1 MPETVPVVTGGVDT
15 HKEVHVAAVI
25 DEQAKIIGTASFPAT
40 VIGYEELFG
49 WMSSFGTV
57 GRVGIEGTGSYGVGL
72 TRYLTG
78 RRVEVVEVNRPN
90 RQLRR
95 RRGKSDTVDAE
106 AAARAALSGDAD
118 GVPKSAD
125 GSVEGLRALR
135 VARRSAVKARTQAG
149 NQIRDL
155 IVNLPDE
162 LRQQL
167 TSLTLA
173 RQVELCST
181 WQSRSGPEPLAT
193 LHQTLGLL
201 ARRHHAL
208 SAEVA
213 ELDDAIAGLCAQT
226 NSALLAA
233 DGIGPDVASALLVAA
248 GDNPGRMR
256 SEASF
261 AALCGVNPLEA
272 SSGKVTRHRLNRG
285 GNRDANNAL
294 WRIAMVRIAHHH
306 PATEAYLKR
315 RREEGKT
322 DREILRCLKRYIARE
337 VFHLLT
343 EPDILPSGDQLRQ
356 MRCAAHVSL
365 ATAAAHLDTSAMRLS
380 RLERGA
386 LHHRDLATSY
396 HHWLTTHL
404 ATAA

>member
-1 MPETVPVVTGGVDT
+1 MPETVRVVAGGVDT

-25 DEQAKIIGTASFPAT
+25 DEQGKIIGTASFPT
-40 VIGYEELFG
+40 NLVGYEELFG

-57 GRVGIEGTGSYGVGL
+57 ERVGIEGTGSYGAGL
-72 TRYLTG
+72 TRYLTTQ
-78 RRVEVVEVNRPN
+78 RVEVVEVNRPN

-106 AAARAALSGDAD
+106 VAARAAQSGDAN

-181 WQSRSGPEPLAT
+181 WQGRSTPEPLGT
-193 LHQTLGLL
+193 LRQTLGLL
-201 ARRHHAL
+201 ARRHRAL
-208 SAEVA
+208 GAEVA
-213 ELDDAIAGLCAQT
+213 ELDDAIAVLCART
-226 NSALLAA
+226 NPALLAG

-248 GDNPGRMR
+248 GDNPERMR

-261 AALCGVNPLEA
+261 AALCGASPLEA
-272 SSGKVTRHRLNRG
+272 SSGKITRHRLNRG

-306 PATEAYLKR
+306 PGTETYLQR
-315 RREEGKT
+315 RRQEGRT

-343 EPDILPSGDQLRQ
+343 EPDALPSGVQLRQ
-356 MRCAAHVSL
+356 MRRSAHVSL
-365 ATAAAHLDTSAMRLS
+365 ATAAAHLNTSAMRLS
-380 RLERGA
+380 RLERGV
-386 LHHRDLATSY
+386 LHHHDLATSY
-396 HHWLTTHL
+396 HHWLNTHL
-404 ATAA
+404 STAA